1 MKNIKLFI
9 LAAAIPVIVSCSWK
23 IPESVSVKTDA
34 EYNFTIG
41 TFSEKLSKYLSVDT
55 LTEQMESSSSDVS
68 FNVYDYYPEPDRQK
82 IASGGT
88 ASQKFLVDFSLQEIP
103 IDIGSYLD
111 KMDFADQLKGMSF
124 DQTFDVPDLS
134 VSSFE
139 EPINLS
145 DINKKIRENAD
156 LNFGDITIPHGING
170 TLSEEQCPSQNVTVN
185 APEFKA
191 LEFYS
196 GSLVL
201 TIICNQPPVVS
212 TNLKISL
219 LDNSHGESSDKEIT
233 SVSNVDLLTQSEI
246 FLPLAGKT
254 LVPKMKLKVSGTS
267 SGGTSGNNSTYSI
280 SASFSDNSTISRATG
295 LKMSIDPVFINQAVK
310 IETEDAFVSC
320 EIGDKSETEKSILSI
335 TTKLPD
341 GWTGVTADR
350 EINLSGAITAAD
362 AEFDKNGESDEYL
375 IKRTL
380 LLNGKTYSKK
390 EIDGVVSGDINV
402 VGKINISL
410 NNADIVLPNGEAPKI
425 MISTSCSITK
435 VNSMTIDLSK
445 YKSPIETNIEV
456 NEDLPSEV
464 SDFIETINLK
474 PSGMNVSYYNTL
486 PEGNDIGFTVNSS
499 FFGIVDKKDTMNGG
513 TGTADAPSESMKF
526 LGAKKTV
533 NTASENIIDFSAEM
547 EFPGKT
553 EKNPDYVTLKNI
565 EIGQSYAVGVTVEP
579 VFAWESI
586 TLKTASTAVKG
597 NVDTGLNVSEIFKS
611 LTDEL
616 GDDSFISR
624 IELTQIPLYLYS
636 IVPSVIEDFTFTG
649 ELSAAAYDA
658 EDNLVG
664 EKIKITDD
672 FVISDSVLPALQKAA
687 GSDSIVTGFGD
698 TSHHSTNIAD
708 LFNAH
713 ASGNI
718 KIDYDFQLGKSDAG
732 SSDPTIE
739 IKKADLDG
747 LDEDSVSIRLHVRF
761 VLPLELKVAELDEN
775 PNESVVIDIMKLMDL
790 EKGDDLFSR
799 SEPTDLDDME
809 KYIDAIDSAGIR
821 YSVKNNV
828 LQSDKV
834 PYIELDTQ
842 DDSLQNEMYNI
853 SFSTGTLNIEI
864 DDMKD
869 ILRSYPFSP
878 TVKLKIPVGTYKI
891 PRNAEAGVGL
901 SVYIKTDGTVNL
913 FGGDE

>member
-1 MKNIKLFI
+1 MKNIKLFV
-9 LAAAIPVIVSCSWK
+9 LAAAIPVIVSCNWK

-55 LTEQMESSSSDVS
+55 LTKQMESSSSDVS
-68 FNVYDYYPEPDRQK
+68 FYVYDYYPVTDNKE

-156 LNFGDITIPHGING
+156 LNFGAITIPHGING
-170 TLSEEQCPSQNVTVN
+170 TLSEEQCPLQNVTVN

-201 TIICNQPPVVS
+201 TIICNEPPVVS

-219 LDNSHGESSDKEIT
+219 LDGDDKEIT

-280 SASFSDNSTISRATG
+280 SASFSDDSTISRATG
-295 LKMSIDPVFINQAVK
+295 LTMSIDPVFINQEVK

-320 EIGDKSETEKSILSI
+320 EIGDKSETEKSLLSI
-335 TTKLPD
+335 LTKLPD

-362 AEFDKNGESDEYL
+362 AEFDKTGESDEYL

-390 EIDGVVSGDINV
+390 ETDGVLSGDINV
-402 VGKINISL
+402 GGTINISL

-435 VNSMTIDLSK
+435 VTSMTIDLGK
-445 YKSPIETNIEV
+445 YESPIETKVEV

-464 SDFIETINLK
+464 SKFIEEIQLNR
-474 PSGMNVSYYNTL
+474 SGLNVKYYNML
-486 PEGNDIGFTVNSS
+486 PEGNNIDFTVKSG
-499 FFGIVDKKDTMNGG
+499 FFGIADKTDSMNGG
-513 TGTADAPSESMKF
+513 TGTADEPSGKMEF
-526 LGAKKTV
+526 LGEGKTV

-565 EIGQSYAVGVTVEP
+565 EIGKSYAVGVTVEP
-579 VFAWESI
+579 VFDWESI
-586 TLKTASTAVKG
+586 TLKTASTPVTG

-636 IVPSVIEDFTFTG
+636 IVPEIVQDFTFTG
-649 ELSAAAYDA
+649 NLTAAAYDA

-664 EKIKITDD
+664 EKIKITKD

-698 TSHHSTNIAD
+698 TSHSTNIAD

-718 KIDYDFQLGKSDAG
+718 KIDYNFNLGKSDPG

-739 IKKADLDG
+739 IKKAKLEQFG
-747 LDEDSVSIRLHVRF
+747 EDSVSIRLHARL
-761 VLPLELKVAELDEN
+761 VLPLELRVAESDEN
-775 PNESVVIDIMKLMDL
+775 SNEPVVIDIMKLMDL
-790 EKGDDLFSR
+790 EPGDDLFSR

>member
-1 MKNIKLFI
+1 MKNIKLFV

-68 FNVYDYYPEPDRQK
+68 FNVYDYYPESDRQK

-156 LNFGDITIPHGING
+156 LNFGAITIPHGING
-170 TLSEEQCPSQNVTVN
+170 TLSEEQCPSQKVTVN

-201 TIICNQPPVVS
+201 TIICNEPTVVS

-219 LDNSHGESSDKEIT
+219 LDGDDKEIT
-233 SVSNVDLLTQSEI
+233 SVSNVDLFTKSEI

-280 SASFSDNSTISRATG
+280 SASFSDDSTISRATG
-295 LKMSIDPVFINQAVK
+295 LTMSIDPVSINQAVK

-341 GWTGVTADR
+341 GWTGVKATR

-362 AEFDKNGESDEYL
+362 AEFNKTNEFGEYL
-375 IKRTL
+375 INRNL
-380 LLNGKTYSKK
+380 ALNGKTYSKK

-402 VGKINISL
+402 GGTINISL
-410 NNADIVLPNGEAPKI
+410 NKADIVLPNGEAPKI

-435 VNSMTIDLSK
+435 VTSMTIDLSK
-445 YKSPIETNIEV
+445 YESPIETKVEV

-464 SDFIETINLK
+464 SDFIEKIQLNS
-474 PSGMNVSYYNTL
+474 SGLNVKYYNTL

-499 FFGIVDKKDTMNGG
+499 FFGITDKTDTMNGG
-513 TGTADAPSESMKF
+513 TGTADNPSGNMEF
-526 LGAKKTV
+526 LGTEKSV
-533 NTASENIIDFSAEM
+533 DTASNKTIDFKAEM

-565 EIGQSYAVGVTVEP
+565 EIGKSYAVGVTVEP
-579 VFAWESI
+579 VFAWEYI

-636 IVPSVIEDFTFTG
+636 IVPEIVQDFTFTG
-649 ELSAAAYDA
+649 NLTAAAYDA
-658 EDNLVG
+658 EAKLVG
-664 EKIKITDD
+664 DAIEIDD
-672 FVISDSVLPALQKAA
+672 DSVMPASVLPALQKAA

-698 TSHHSTNIAD
+698 ASQYTNIAD
-708 LFNAH
+708 LFNVH

-718 KIDYDFQLGKSDAG
+718 KIDYNFNLRKSDSG

-739 IKKADLDG
+739 IEKGKLEQFG
-747 LDEDSVSIRLHVRF
+747 EDSVSIRLHARL

-775 PNESVVIDIMKLMDL
+775 PNEPVVIDIMKLMDL
-790 EKGDDLFSR
+790 EPGDDLFSR

-809 KYIDAIDSAGIR
+809 KYIDAIETAGIR

-834 PYIELDTQ
+834 PHIELDTQ
-842 DDSLQNEMYNI
+842 DDSLQNEKYNI

>member
-1 MKNIKLFI
+1 MKNIKLFVM
-9 LAAAIPVIVSCSWK
+9 AAAVLLIVSCSWK
-23 IPESVSVKTDA
+23 IPESVSVKTNA

-55 LTEQMESSSSDVS
+55 LSEQIKSSSSELS
-68 FNVYDYYPEPDRQK
+68 FDVYDYYPDED
-82 IASGGT
+82 
-88 ASQKFLVDFSLQEIP
+88 SQKVAAGGSAMQQFLVDFSLQEIP

-111 KMDFADQLKGMSF
+111 KMDFADKLKGMSF

-134 VSSFE
+134 VSSFD
-139 EPINLS
+139 EPINLP
-145 DINKKIRENAD
+145 DINKKIRESAD
-156 LNFGDITIPHGING
+156 LDFDDITIPQGINS
-170 TLSEEQCPSQNVTVN
+170 TLSEEQCPSQNVTVK
-185 APEFKA
+185 APEFTA
-191 LEFYS
+191 LDFYS

-201 TIICNQPPVVS
+201 YIICNETPVVS

-219 LDNSHGESSDKEIT
+219 LDGDGKEIT
-233 SVSNVDLLTQSEI
+233 SVSNVDLLTPSKI

-254 LVPKMKLKVSGTS
+254 LVPKMNLKVSGTS
-267 SGGTSGNNSTYSI
+267 TGGTSGNNSTYSI
-280 SASFSDNSTISRATG
+280 SARFSDDSTISRATG
-295 LKMSIDPVFINQAVK
+295 LTMSIDPVSINQAVK

-335 TTKLPD
+335 LTKLPD

-362 AEFDKNGESDEYL
+362 AEFNKTNESGEYL
-375 IKRTL
+375 INRNL
-380 LLNGKTYSKK
+380 ALNGKTYSKK

-402 VGKINISL
+402 GGTINISL
-410 NNADIVLPNGEAPKI
+410 NEADIVLPNGEAPQI
-425 MISTSCSITK
+425 MISTSCTITK
-435 VNSMTIDLSK
+435 VTSMTIDLSK
-445 YKSPIETNIEV
+445 YESPIETKVEV

-474 PSGMNVSYYNTL
+474 PSGMNVKYYNTL
-486 PEGNDIGFTVNSS
+486 PAENDIEFTVNSS
-499 FFGIVDKKDTMNGG
+499 FFGIADKTDTMTGG
-513 TGTADAPSESMKF
+513 TGTADEPSGKMEF
-526 LGAKKTV
+526 LGEGKTV

-553 EKNPDYVTLKNI
+553 EENPDYVTLKNI
-565 EIGQSYAVGVTVEP
+565 EIGKSYAVGVTVEP
-579 VFAWESI
+579 VFDWESI
-586 TLKTASTAVKG
+586 RLKTASTAVKG

-636 IVPSVIEDFTFTG
+636 IVPSVIEGFTFTG

-664 EKIKITDD
+664 DAIKIEDD
-672 FVISDSVLPALQKAA
+672 SVMPASVLPALQKAA

-698 TSHHSTNIAD
+698 TSHSTNIAD
-708 LFNAH
+708 LFNVH

-718 KIDYDFQLGKSDAG
+718 KIDYNFNLGKSDPG
-732 SSDPTIE
+732 SSDPTIKIE
-739 IKKADLDG
+739 KAKLEQFG
-747 LDEDSVSIRLHVRF
+747 EDSVSIRLHARL
-761 VLPLELKVAELDEN
+761 VLPLELSVARLDGN
-775 PNESVVIDIMKLMDL
+775 SNEPVVIDIMKLMDL
-790 EKGDDLFSR
+790 EPGDDLFSR
-799 SEPTDLDDME
+799 NEPTDLDDLE
-809 KYIDAIDSAGIR
+809 KYIDAIETAGIR

-834 PYIELDTQ
+834 PHIELDTQ
-842 DDSLQNEMYNI
+842 DDSLQNEKYNI

-878 TVKLKIPVGTYKI
+878 TVKLEIPVGIYRI
-891 PRNAEAGVGL
+891 PREAEAGVGL

>member
-1 MKNIKLFI
+1 MKGIKLFV
-9 LAAAIPVIVSCSWK
+9 LAAAIPVIVSCNWK

-68 FNVYDYYPEPDRQK
+68 FYVYDYYPESDRQK

-156 LNFGDITIPHGING
+156 LNFGAITIPHGING
-170 TLSEEQCPSQNVTVN
+170 TLSEEQCPLQNVTVN

-201 TIICNQPPVVS
+201 NIICNETPVVS

-219 LDNSHGESSDKEIT
+219 LDGDDKEIT

-280 SASFSDNSTISRATG
+280 SASFSDDSTISRATG
-295 LKMSIDPVFINQAVK
+295 LTMSIDPVFINQEVK

-320 EIGDKSETEKSILSI
+320 EIGDKSETEKSLLSI
-335 TTKLPD
+335 LTKLPD

-362 AEFDKNGESDEYL
+362 AEFDKTGESDEYL

-390 EIDGVVSGDINV
+390 ETDGVLSGDINV
-402 VGKINISL
+402 GGTINISL

-425 MISTSCSITK
+425 MISTLCGITK
-435 VNSMTIDLSK
+435 VKSMTIDLSK
-445 YKSPIETNIEV
+445 YESPIETKVEV

-474 PSGMNVSYYNTL
+474 PSGMNVSYYNT
-486 PEGNDIGFTVNSS
+486 
-499 FFGIVDKKDTMNGG
+499 
-513 TGTADAPSESMKF
+513 
-526 LGAKKTV
+526 
-533 NTASENIIDFSAEM
+533 
-547 EFPGKT
+547 
-553 EKNPDYVTLKNI
+553 
-565 EIGQSYAVGVTVEP
+565 
-579 VFAWESI
+579 
-586 TLKTASTAVKG
+586 
-597 NVDTGLNVSEIFKS
+597 
-611 LTDEL
+611 
-616 GDDSFISR
+616 
-624 IELTQIPLYLYS
+624 
-636 IVPSVIEDFTFTG
+636 
-649 ELSAAAYDA
+649 
-658 EDNLVG
+658 
-664 EKIKITDD
+664 
-672 FVISDSVLPALQKAA
+672 
-687 GSDSIVTGFGD
+687 
-698 TSHHSTNIAD
+698 
-708 LFNAH
+708 
-713 ASGNI
+713 
-718 KIDYDFQLGKSDAG
+718 
-732 SSDPTIE
+732 
-739 IKKADLDG
+739 
-747 LDEDSVSIRLHVRF
+747 
-761 VLPLELKVAELDEN
+761 
-775 PNESVVIDIMKLMDL
+775 
-790 EKGDDLFSR
+790 
-799 SEPTDLDDME
+799 
-809 KYIDAIDSAGIR
+809 
-821 YSVKNNV
+821 
-828 LQSDKV
+828 
-834 PYIELDTQ
+834 
-842 DDSLQNEMYNI
+842 
-853 SFSTGTLNIEI
+853 
-864 DDMKD
+864 
-869 ILRSYPFSP
+869 
-878 TVKLKIPVGTYKI
+878 
-891 PRNAEAGVGL
+891 
-901 SVYIKTDGTVNL
+901 
-913 FGGDE
+913 

>member
-1 MKNIKLFI
+1 MKNIKLFV
-9 LAAAIPVIVSCSWK
+9 LAAAIPVIVSCNWK

-55 LTEQMESSSSDVS
+55 LTKQMESSSSDVS
-68 FNVYDYYPEPDRQK
+68 FYVYDYYPESDRQK

-156 LNFGDITIPHGING
+156 LNFGAITIPHGING
-170 TLSEEQCPSQNVTVN
+170 TLSEEQCPLQNVTVN

-201 TIICNQPPVVS
+201 NIICNETPVVS

-219 LDNSHGESSDKEIT
+219 LDGDDKEIT

-280 SASFSDNSTISRATG
+280 SASFSDDSTISRATG
-295 LKMSIDPVFINQAVK
+295 LKMSIDPVSINQAVK

-341 GWTGVTADR
+341 GWTGVTATR

-362 AEFDKNGESDEYL
+362 AEFDKTGESDEYL

-390 EIDGVVSGDINV
+390 ETGGVLSGDINV
-402 VGKINISL
+402 GGTINISL

-425 MISTSCSITK
+425 MISTLCSITK
-435 VNSMTIDLSK
+435 VKSMTIDLSK
-445 YKSPIETNIEV
+445 YESPIETKVEV

-464 SDFIETINLK
+464 SDFIEKIQLN
-474 PSGMNVSYYNTL
+474 PSGMNVKYYNTL
-486 PEGNDIGFTVNSS
+486 PAENDIEFTVKSG
-499 FFGIVDKKDTMNGG
+499 FFGIADKTDTMTGG
-513 TGTADAPSESMKF
+513 TGTADEPSGKMEF
-526 LGAKKTV
+526 LGEGKTV

-547 EFPGKT
+547 GFPGKT

-565 EIGQSYAVGVTVEP
+565 EIGKSYAVGVTVEP
-579 VFAWESI
+579 VFDWEYI

-597 NVDTGLNVSEIFKS
+597 NVDTGLNVSKIFKS

-672 FVISDSVLPALQKAA
+672 FVISDSVLPALEFNAA
-687 GSDSIVTGFGD
+687 DSIVTGFGD

-718 KIDYDFQLGKSDAG
+718 KIDYDFQLGKNETEGGDSVIMIAK
-732 SSDPTIE
+732 T
-739 IKKADLDG
+739 DLEQF
-747 LDEDSVSIRLHVRF
+747 DEDSVSIRLHARL

-775 PNESVVIDIMKLMDL
+775 PNEPVVIDIMKLMDL
-790 EKGDDLFSR
+790 EPGDDLFSR

>member
-1 MKNIKLFI
+1 MKNIKLFV

-23 IPESVSVKTDA
+23 IPESVSVKTNA

-68 FNVYDYYPEPDRQK
+68 FYVYDYYPESDRQK

-156 LNFGDITIPHGING
+156 LNFGAITIPHGING
-170 TLSEEQCPSQNVTVN
+170 TLSEEQCPLQNVTVN

-201 TIICNQPPVVS
+201 NIICNETPVVS

-219 LDNSHGESSDKEIT
+219 LDGDDKEIT

-280 SASFSDNSTISRATG
+280 SASFSDDSTISRATG
-295 LKMSIDPVFINQAVK
+295 LTMSIDPVFINQEVK

-320 EIGDKSETEKSILSI
+320 EIGDKSETEKSLLSI
-335 TTKLPD
+335 LTKLPD

-362 AEFDKNGESDEYL
+362 AEFDKTGESDEYL

-390 EIDGVVSGDINV
+390 ETGGVLSGDINV
-402 VGKINISL
+402 GGTINISL

-425 MISTSCSITK
+425 MISTLCRITK
-435 VNSMTIDLSK
+435 VKSMTIDLSK
-445 YKSPIETNIEV
+445 YESPIETKVEV

-464 SDFIETINLK
+464 SDFIEKIQLN
-474 PSGMNVSYYNTL
+474 PSGMNVKYYNTL
-486 PEGNDIGFTVNSS
+486 PAENDIEFTVKSG
-499 FFGIVDKKDTMNGG
+499 FFGIADKTDTMTGG
-513 TGTADAPSESMKF
+513 TGTADEPSGKMEF
-526 LGAKKTV
+526 LGEGKTV

-547 EFPGKT
+547 GFPGKT

-565 EIGQSYAVGVTVEP
+565 EIGKSYAVGVTVEP
-579 VFAWESI
+579 VFDWEYI

-597 NVDTGLNVSEIFKS
+597 NVDTGLNVSKIFKS

-672 FVISDSVLPALQKAA
+672 FVISDSVLPALEFNAA
-687 GSDSIVTGFGD
+687 DSIVTGFGD

-718 KIDYDFQLGKSDAG
+718 KIDYDFQLGKNETEGGDSVIMIAK
-732 SSDPTIE
+732 T
-739 IKKADLDG
+739 DLEQF
-747 LDEDSVSIRLHVRF
+747 DEDSVSIRLHARL

-775 PNESVVIDIMKLMDL
+775 PNEPVVIDIMKLMDL
-790 EKGDDLFSR
+790 EPGDDLFSR

>member
-1 MKNIKLFI
+1 MKGIKLFV
-9 LAAAIPVIVSCSWK
+9 LAAAIPVIVSCNWK
-23 IPESVSVKTDA
+23 IPESVSVKTNA

-68 FNVYDYYPEPDRQK
+68 FNVYDYYPESDRQK

-156 LNFGDITIPHGING
+156 LNFRDITIPHGING

-201 TIICNQPPVVS
+201 TIICNELPVVS

-219 LDNSHGESSDKEIT
+219 LDGDDKEIT

-254 LVPKMKLKVSGTS
+254 LVPQMNLKVSGTS
-267 SGGTSGNNSTYSI
+267 SGGTSGNNSNYSI
-280 SASFSDNSTISRATG
+280 SASFSDDSTISRATG
-295 LKMSIDPVFINQAVK
+295 LKMSIDPVSINQAVK

-341 GWTGVTADR
+341 GWTGVTATC

-362 AEFDKNGESDEYL
+362 AEFDKTGESDEYL

-390 EIDGVVSGDINV
+390 ETGGVLSGDINV
-402 VGKINISL
+402 GGTINISL

-425 MISTSCSITK
+425 MISTLCSITK

-486 PEGNDIGFTVNSS
+486 PEGNDIGFTVKSS
-499 FFGIVDKKDTMNGG
+499 FFGIADKTDTMTGG
-513 TGTADAPSESMKF
+513 TGTADEPSGKMEF
-526 LGAKKTV
+526 LGEGKTV

-565 EIGQSYAVGVTVEP
+565 EIGKSYAVGVTVEP

-586 TLKTASTAVKG
+586 KLKTASTAVKG

-636 IVPSVIEDFTFTG
+636 IVPEIVQDFTFTG

>member
-1 MKNIKLFI
+1 
-9 LAAAIPVIVSCSWK
+9 
-23 IPESVSVKTDA
+23 
-34 EYNFTIG
+34 
-41 TFSEKLSKYLSVDT
+41 
-55 LTEQMESSSSDVS
+55 
-68 FNVYDYYPEPDRQK
+68 
-82 IASGGT
+82 
-88 ASQKFLVDFSLQEIP
+88 
-103 IDIGSYLD
+103 
-111 KMDFADQLKGMSF
+111 
-124 DQTFDVPDLS
+124 
-134 VSSFE
+134 
-139 EPINLS
+139 
-145 DINKKIRENAD
+145 
-156 LNFGDITIPHGING
+156 
-170 TLSEEQCPSQNVTVN
+170 
-185 APEFKA
+185 
-191 LEFYS
+191 
-196 GSLVL
+196 
-201 TIICNQPPVVS
+201 
-212 TNLKISL
+212 
-219 LDNSHGESSDKEIT
+219 
-233 SVSNVDLLTQSEI
+233 
-246 FLPLAGKT
+246 
-254 LVPKMKLKVSGTS
+254 MKLKVSGTS

-280 SASFSDNSTISRATG
+280 SASFSDDSTISRATG
-295 LKMSIDPVFINQAVK
+295 LTMSIDPVFINQEVK

-320 EIGDKSETEKSILSI
+320 EIGDKSETEKSLLSI
-335 TTKLPD
+335 LTKLPD
-341 GWTGVTADR
+341 GWTGVTADL

-362 AEFDKNGESDEYL
+362 AEFNKTNESGEYL
-375 IKRTL
+375 INRNL
-380 LLNGKTYSKK
+380 ALNGKTYSKK

-410 NNADIVLPNGEAPKI
+410 NNADIVLPNGEAPQI
-425 MISTSCSITK
+425 MISTSCTITK
-435 VNSMTIDLSK
+435 VTSMTIDLSK
-445 YKSPIETNIEV
+445 YESPIETKVEV

-474 PSGMNVSYYNTL
+474 PSGMNVKYYNTL
-486 PEGNDIGFTVNSS
+486 PAENDIEFTVNSS
-499 FFGIVDKKDTMNGG
+499 FFGIADKTDTMTGG
-513 TGTADAPSESMKF
+513 TGTADEPSGKMEF
-526 LGAKKTV
+526 LGEGKTV

-553 EKNPDYVTLKNI
+553 EENPDYVTLKNI
-565 EIGQSYAVGVTVEP
+565 EIGKSYAVGVTVEP
-579 VFAWESI
+579 VFDWEYI

-649 ELSAAAYDA
+649 ELSAAAYDE
-658 EDNLVG
+658 EDNRVG
-664 EKIKITDD
+664 EKIEITDN
-672 FVISDSVLPALQKAA
+672 FIISEPVLPALQKAA

-698 TSHHSTNIAD
+698 TSQSTNIAD
-708 LFNAH
+708 LFNIH

-718 KIDYDFQLGKSDAG
+718 KIDYDFQLGKNETEGGDSVIMIAK
-732 SSDPTIE
+732 T
-739 IKKADLDG
+739 DLEQF
-747 LDEDSVSIRLHVRF
+747 DEDSVSIRLHARL

-775 PNESVVIDIMKLMDL
+775 PNEPVVIDIMKLMDL
-790 EKGDDLFSR
+790 EPGDDLFSR

-834 PYIELDTQ
+834 PHIELDTKN
-842 DDSLQNEMYNI
+842 DNLRNKKYAIN
-853 SFSTGTLNIEI
+853 FSTGTLNIEI

-878 TVKLKIPVGTYKI
+878 TVKLEIPVGTYKI

>member
-1 MKNIKLFI
+1 MKGIKLFI
-9 LAAAIPVIVSCSWK
+9 LAAAIPVIVSCNWK

-68 FNVYDYYPEPDRQK
+68 FYVYDYYPESDRQK

-156 LNFGDITIPHGING
+156 LNFGAITIPHGING
-170 TLSEEQCPSQNVTVN
+170 TLSEEQCPLQNVTVN

-201 TIICNQPPVVS
+201 TIICNELPVVS

-219 LDNSHGESSDKEIT
+219 LDGDDKEIT

-280 SASFSDNSTISRATG
+280 SASFSDDSTISRATG
-295 LKMSIDPVFINQAVK
+295 LTMSIDPVFINQEVK

-320 EIGDKSETEKSILSI
+320 EIGDKSETEKSLLSI
-335 TTKLPD
+335 LTKLPD

-362 AEFDKNGESDEYL
+362 AEFDKTGESDEYL

-390 EIDGVVSGDINV
+390 ETGGVLSGDINV
-402 VGKINISL
+402 GGTINISL

-425 MISTSCSITK
+425 MISTLCRITK
-435 VNSMTIDLSK
+435 VKSMTIDLSK
-445 YKSPIETNIEV
+445 YESPIETKVEV

-464 SDFIETINLK
+464 SDFIEKIQLN
-474 PSGMNVSYYNTL
+474 PSGMNVKYYNTL
-486 PEGNDIGFTVNSS
+486 PAENDIEFTVKSG
-499 FFGIVDKKDTMNGG
+499 FFGIADKTDTMTGG
-513 TGTADAPSESMKF
+513 TGTADEPSGKMEF
-526 LGAKKTV
+526 LGEGKTV

-547 EFPGKT
+547 GFPGKT

-565 EIGQSYAVGVTVEP
+565 EIGKSYAVGVTVEP
-579 VFAWESI
+579 VFDWEYI
-586 TLKTASTAVKG
+586 TLKTANTAVKG
-597 NVDTGLNVSEIFKS
+597 NVDTGLNVSKIFKS

-672 FVISDSVLPALQKAA
+672 FVISDSVLPALEFNAA
-687 GSDSIVTGFGD
+687 DSIVTGFGD

-718 KIDYDFQLGKSDAG
+718 KIDYDFQLGKNETEGGDSVIMIAK
-732 SSDPTIE
+732 T
-739 IKKADLDG
+739 DLEQF
-747 LDEDSVSIRLHVRF
+747 DEDSVSIRLHARL

-775 PNESVVIDIMKLMDL
+775 PNEPVVIDIMKLMDL
-790 EKGDDLFSR
+790 EPGDDLFSR

>member
-1 MKNIKLFI
+1 MKNIKLFVM
-9 LAAAIPVIVSCSWK
+9 AAAVLLIVSCSWK
-23 IPESVSVKTDA
+23 IPESVSVKTNA

-55 LTEQMESSSSDVS
+55 LSEQIKSSSSELS
-68 FNVYDYYPEPDRQK
+68 FDVYDYYPEED
-82 IASGGT
+82 
-88 ASQKFLVDFSLQEIP
+88 SQKVAAGGSAMKQFLVDFSLQEIP

-111 KMDFADQLKGMSF
+111 KMDFADKLKGMSF

-156 LNFGDITIPHGING
+156 LNFGAITIPHGING
-170 TLSEEQCPSQNVTVN
+170 TLSEEQCPLQNVTVN

-201 TIICNQPPVVS
+201 TIICKEPPVVS

-219 LDNSHGESSDKEIT
+219 LDGDDKEIT

-280 SASFSDNSTISRATG
+280 SASFSDDSTISRATG
-295 LKMSIDPVFINQAVK
+295 LTMSIDPVSINQAVK

-362 AEFDKNGESDEYL
+362 AEFDKTWESDEYL

-390 EIDGVVSGDINV
+390 ETGGVLSGDINV
-402 VGKINISL
+402 GGTIKISL
-410 NNADIVLPNGEAPKI
+410 NNADIDLPNGEAPKI

-586 TLKTASTAVKG
+586 KLKTASTAVKG

-624 IELTQIPLYLYS
+624 IGLKEISLYLYS
-636 IVPSVIEDFTFTG
+636 IVPEIVQDFTFTG
-649 ELSAAAYDA
+649 NLTAAAYDA

-698 TSHHSTNIAD
+698 TLQYTNIAD
-708 LFNAH
+708 LFNVH

-718 KIDYDFQLGKSDAG
+718 KIDYNFNLGKSDTG

-739 IKKADLDG
+739 IEKTDLDG
-747 LDEDSVSIRLHVRF
+747 LDEDSVSIMLHARL
-761 VLPLELKVAELDEN
+761 VLPLELSVARLDEN
-775 PNESVVIDIMKLMDL
+775 PNEPVVIDIMKLMDL
-790 EKGDDLFSR
+790 EPGDDLFSR

-842 DDSLQNEMYNI
+842 DDSLQNEKYNI

>member
-1 MKNIKLFI
+1 MKNIKLFVMAVAV
-9 LAAAIPVIVSCSWK
+9 LLIVSCSWK
-23 IPESVSVKTDA
+23 IPESVSVKTNA

-41 TFSEKLSKYLSVDT
+41 TFSEKLSKYLSIDT
-55 LTEQMESSSSDVS
+55 LSEQIKSSSSELS
-68 FNVYDYYPEPDRQK
+68 FDVYDYYPDED
-82 IASGGT
+82 
-88 ASQKFLVDFSLQEIP
+88 SQKVAAGGSAMQQFLVDFSLQEIP

-111 KMDFADQLKGMSF
+111 KMDFADKLKGMSF

-134 VSSFE
+134 VSSFD

-145 DINKKIRENAD
+145 DINKKIRESAD
-156 LNFGDITIPHGING
+156 LDFGDITIPQGINS

-185 APEFKA
+185 APEFTA
-191 LEFYS
+191 LDFYS

-201 TIICNQPPVVS
+201 YIICNETPVVS

-219 LDNSHGESSDKEIT
+219 LDGDGKEIT
-233 SVSNVDLLTQSEI
+233 SVSNVDLLTPSEI

-254 LVPKMKLKVSGTS
+254 LVPEMKLKVSGTS

-280 SASFSDNSTISRATG
+280 SASFSDDSTISRATG
-295 LKMSIDPVFINQAVK
+295 LTMSIDPVSINQVVK

-320 EIGDKSETEKSILSI
+320 EIDDKSGTEKSILSI

-350 EINLSGAITAAD
+350 EISLSGAITAAD
-362 AEFDKNGESDEYL
+362 AEFNKTNEFGEYL
-375 IKRTL
+375 INRNL
-380 LLNGKTYSKK
+380 ALNGKTYSKK

-402 VGKINISL
+402 GGTINIYL
-410 NNADIVLPNGEAPKI
+410 NKANIVLPNGEAPKI

-435 VNSMTIDLSK
+435 VTSMTIDLSK
-445 YKSPIETNIEV
+445 YESPIETKVEV

-464 SDFIETINLK
+464 SKFIEKIQLNQ
-474 PSGMNVSYYNTL
+474 SGLNVKYYNML
-486 PEGNDIGFTVNSS
+486 PEGNDIGFTVNSG
-499 FFGIVDKKDTMNGG
+499 FFGITNETNSMNGG

-526 LGAKKTV
+526 LGEEKTV
-533 NTASENIIDFSAEM
+533 NTAFENIIDFSAEM
-547 EFPGKT
+547 EFLGKT
-553 EKNPDYVTLKNI
+553 EENPDYVTLTNI
-565 EIGQSYAVGVTVEP
+565 EIGKSYAVGVTVEP
-579 VFAWESI
+579 VFDWESI
-586 TLKTASTAVKG
+586 KLKTANTAVEG

-616 GDDSFISR
+616 GDNSFINR

-636 IVPSVIEDFTFTG
+636 IVPEIVQDFTFTG
-649 ELSAAAYDA
+649 NLTAAAYDA

-664 EKIKITDD
+664 DAIEIEDGS
-672 FVISDSVLPALQKAA
+672 VMPASVLPALQKAA

-698 TSHHSTNIAD
+698 TSHSTNIAD
-708 LFNAH
+708 LFNVH

-718 KIDYDFQLGKSDAG
+718 KIDYNFNLGKSDPG
-732 SSDPTIE
+732 SSDPTIKIE
-739 IKKADLDG
+739 KAKLEQVG
-747 LDEDSVSIRLHVRF
+747 EDSVSIRLHARL
-761 VLPLELKVAELDEN
+761 VLPLELSVARLDEN
-775 PNESVVIDIMKLMDL
+775 SNEPVVIDIMKLMDL
-790 EKGDDLFSR
+790 ETGDDLFSR

-842 DDSLQNEMYNI
+842 DDSLQNEKYNI

>member
-1 MKNIKLFI
+1 MKNIKLFVM
-9 LAAAIPVIVSCSWK
+9 AAAVLLIVSCSWK
-23 IPESVSVKTDA
+23 IPESVSVKTNA

-55 LTEQMESSSSDVS
+55 LTEQIESSSSDVS
-68 FNVYDYYPEPDRQK
+68 FNVYDYYPESDSQK

-156 LNFGDITIPHGING
+156 LNFADITIPHGING

-201 TIICNQPPVVS
+201 TIICNEPPVVS

-219 LDNSHGESSDKEIT
+219 LDNSHGESSGKEIT

-254 LVPKMKLKVSGTS
+254 LVPQMNLKVSGTS
-267 SGGTSGNNSTYSI
+267 IGGTLGNKSTYSI
-280 SASFSDNSTISRATG
+280 SARFSDDSTISRATG
-295 LKMSIDPVFINQAVK
+295 LTMSIDPVSINQAVK

-341 GWTGVTADR
+341 GWTGVTADCK
-350 EINLSGAITAAD
+350 INLSGAITAAD
-362 AEFDKNGESDEYL
+362 AEFDKTGESDEYL

-380 LLNGKTYSKK
+380 LLNGKIYSKK
-390 EIDGVVSGDINV
+390 ETGGVLSGDINV
-402 VGKINISL
+402 GGTINISL

-425 MISTSCSITK
+425 MISTLCSITK

-474 PSGMNVSYYNTL
+474 PSRMNVSYYNTL
-486 PEGNDIGFTVNSS
+486 PAENDIEFTVNSS
-499 FFGIVDKKDTMNGG
+499 FFGIADKTDTMTGG
-513 TGTADAPSESMKF
+513 TGTADEPSGKMEF
-526 LGAKKTV
+526 LGEGKTV

-553 EKNPDYVTLKNI
+553 EENPDYVTLKNI
-565 EIGQSYAVGVTVEP
+565 EIGKSYAVGVTVEP
-579 VFAWESI
+579 VFDWESI
-586 TLKTASTAVKG
+586 RLKTASTAVEG

-636 IVPSVIEDFTFTG
+636 IVPSVIEGFTFTG

-664 EKIKITDD
+664 DAIKIEDD
-672 FVISDSVLPALQKAA
+672 SVMPASVLPALQKAA

-698 TSHHSTNIAD
+698 TSQSTNIAD
-708 LFNAH
+708 LFNIH

-718 KIDYDFQLGKSDAG
+718 KIDYNFNLGKSDPG
-732 SSDPTIE
+732 SSDPTIKIE
-739 IKKADLDG
+739 KAKLEQFG
-747 LDEDSVSIRLHVRF
+747 EDSVSIRLHARL
-761 VLPLELKVAELDEN
+761 VLPLELRVAELDEN
-775 PNESVVIDIMKLMDL
+775 PNEPVVIDIMKLMDL
-790 EKGDDLFSR
+790 EPGDDLFSR
-799 SEPTDLDDME
+799 NEPTDLDDLE
-809 KYIDAIDSAGIR
+809 KYIDAIETAGIR

-834 PYIELDTQ
+834 PHIELDTQ
-842 DDSLQNEMYNI
+842 DDSLQNEKYNI

-878 TVKLKIPVGTYKI
+878 TVKLEIPVGTYKI

>member
-1 MKNIKLFI
+1 MKGIKLFI

-68 FNVYDYYPEPDRQK
+68 FNVYDYYPESDRQK

-156 LNFGDITIPHGING
+156 LNFRDITIPHGING
-170 TLSEEQCPSQNVTVN
+170 TLSEEQCPLQNVTVN

-201 TIICNQPPVVS
+201 TIICKEPPVVS

-219 LDNSHGESSDKEIT
+219 LDNSHGESSVKEIT

-246 FLPLAGKT
+246 FLPLDGKT
-254 LVPKMKLKVSGTS
+254 LVPLMKLKVSGTS

-280 SASFSDNSTISRATG
+280 SASFSDDSTISRATG
-295 LKMSIDPVFINQAVK
+295 LTMSIDPVSINQEVK

-320 EIGDKSETEKSILSI
+320 EIGDKSETEKSLLSI
-335 TTKLPD
+335 LTKLPD
-341 GWTGVTADR
+341 GWTGVTATR

-362 AEFDKNGESDEYL
+362 AEFDKTGESDEYL

-390 EIDGVVSGDINV
+390 ETGGVLSGDINV

-597 NVDTGLNVSEIFKS
+597 NVDTGLNVSKIFKS

-664 EKIKITDD
+664 EKIKITND
-672 FVISDSVLPALQKAA
+672 FVISASVLPALQKAA

-698 TSHHSTNIAD
+698 TSHSTNIAD
-708 LFNAH
+708 LFNVH

-718 KIDYDFQLGKSDAG
+718 KIDYNFNLGKSDPG

-739 IKKADLDG
+739 IEKAKLEQFG
-747 LDEDSVSIRLHVRF
+747 EDSVSIRLHARL
-761 VLPLELKVAELDEN
+761 VLPLELKVAELDGK
-775 PNESVVIDIMKLMDL
+775 PNEPVVIDIMKLMDL
-790 EKGDDLFSR
+790 EPGDDLFSR

-842 DDSLQNEMYNI
+842 DDSLQNEKYNI

-878 TVKLKIPVGTYKI
+878 TVELEIPVGIYRI
-891 PRNAEAGVGL
+891 PREAEAGVGL

>member
-1 MKNIKLFI
+1 MKNIKLFVM
-9 LAAAIPVIVSCSWK
+9 AAAVLLIVSCSWK
-23 IPESVSVKTDA
+23 IPESVSVKTNA

-55 LTEQMESSSSDVS
+55 LSEQIKSSSSELS
-68 FNVYDYYPEPDRQK
+68 FDVYDYYPDED
-82 IASGGT
+82 
-88 ASQKFLVDFSLQEIP
+88 SQKVAAGGSAMQQFLVDFSLQEIP

-111 KMDFADQLKGMSF
+111 KMDFADKLKGMSF

-134 VSSFE
+134 VSSFD
-139 EPINLS
+139 EPINLP
-145 DINKKIRENAD
+145 DINKKIRESAD
-156 LNFGDITIPHGING
+156 LDFDDITIPQGINS
-170 TLSEEQCPSQNVTVN
+170 TLSEEQCPSQNVTVK
-185 APEFKA
+185 APEFTA
-191 LEFYS
+191 LDFYS

-201 TIICNQPPVVS
+201 YIICNETPVVS

-219 LDNSHGESSDKEIT
+219 LDGDDKEIT

-254 LVPKMKLKVSGTS
+254 LVPQMNLKVSGTS
-267 SGGTSGNNSTYSI
+267 TGGTSGNNSTYSI
-280 SASFSDNSTISRATG
+280 SARFSDDSTISRATG
-295 LKMSIDPVFINQAVK
+295 LTMSIDPVSINQAVK

-341 GWTGVTADR
+341 GWTGVTATC

-362 AEFDKNGESDEYL
+362 AEFNKTNESGEYL
-375 IKRTL
+375 INRNL
-380 LLNGKTYSKK
+380 ALNGKTYSKK

-402 VGKINISL
+402 GGTINISL
-410 NNADIVLPNGEAPKI
+410 KEADIVLPNGEAPKI

-435 VNSMTIDLSK
+435 VTSMTIDLSK
-445 YKSPIETNIEV
+445 YESPIETKVEV

-474 PSGMNVSYYNTL
+474 PSGMNVKYYNTL
-486 PEGNDIGFTVNSS
+486 PAENDIEFTVNSS
-499 FFGIVDKKDTMNGG
+499 FFGIADKTDTMTGG
-513 TGTADAPSESMKF
+513 TGTADEPSGKMEF
-526 LGAKKTV
+526 LGEEKTV

-565 EIGQSYAVGVTVEP
+565 EIGKSYAVGVTVEP
-579 VFAWESI
+579 VFDWESI
-586 TLKTASTAVKG
+586 RLKTASTAVKG

-636 IVPSVIEDFTFTG
+636 IVPSVIEGFTFTG

-664 EKIKITDD
+664 DAIKIEDD
-672 FVISDSVLPALQKAA
+672 SVMPASVLPALQKAA

-698 TSHHSTNIAD
+698 TSQSTNIAD
-708 LFNAH
+708 LFNIH

-718 KIDYDFQLGKSDAG
+718 KIDYNFNLGKSDPG
-732 SSDPTIE
+732 GSDPTIKIE
-739 IKKADLDG
+739 KAKLEQFG
-747 LDEDSVSIRLHVRF
+747 EDSVSIRLHARL
-761 VLPLELKVAELDEN
+761 VLPLELRVAELDEN
-775 PNESVVIDIMKLMDL
+775 PNKPVVIDIMKLMDL
-790 EKGDDLFSR
+790 ETGDDLFSR
-799 SEPTDLDDME
+799 SEPTDLDDLE
-809 KYIDAIDSAGIR
+809 KYIDAIETAGIR

-834 PYIELDTQ
+834 PHIELDTKN
-842 DDSLQNEMYNI
+842 DNLRNKKYAIN
-853 SFSTGTLNIEI
+853 FSTGTLNIEI

-878 TVKLKIPVGTYKI
+878 TVKLEIPVGIYRI
-891 PRNAEAGVGL
+891 PREAEAGVGL

>member
-1 MKNIKLFI
+1 MKNIKLFVM
-9 LAAAIPVIVSCSWK
+9 AAAVLLIVSCSWK
-23 IPESVSVKTDA
+23 IPESVSVKTNA

-55 LTEQMESSSSDVS
+55 LSEQIKSSSSELS
-68 FNVYDYYPEPDRQK
+68 FDVYDYYPDED
-82 IASGGT
+82 
-88 ASQKFLVDFSLQEIP
+88 SQKVAAGGSAMQQFLVDFSLQEIP

-156 LNFGDITIPHGING
+156 LNFGAITIPHGING

-201 TIICNQPPVVS
+201 YIICNKPPVVS

-219 LDNSHGESSDKEIT
+219 LDGDDKEIT
-233 SVSNVDLLTQSEI
+233 SVSNIDLFTKSEI

-280 SASFSDNSTISRATG
+280 SASFSDDSTISRATG
-295 LKMSIDPVFINQAVK
+295 LTMSIDPVSINQAVK

-350 EINLSGAITAAD
+350 KINLSGAITAAD
-362 AEFDKNGESDEYL
+362 AEFDKTGESDEYL

-380 LLNGKTYSKK
+380 LLNGKIYSKK
-390 EIDGVVSGDINV
+390 ETGGVLSGDINV
-402 VGKINISL
+402 GGTINISL

-425 MISTSCSITK
+425 MISTLCSITK

-445 YKSPIETNIEV
+445 YKSPIETKVEV

-464 SDFIETINLK
+464 SDFIEKIQLN
-474 PSGMNVSYYNTL
+474 PSGMNVKYYNTL
-486 PEGNDIGFTVNSS
+486 PAENDIEFTVKSG
-499 FFGIVDKKDTMNGG
+499 FFGIADKTDTMTGG
-513 TGTADAPSESMKF
+513 TGTADEPSGKMEF

-547 EFPGKT
+547 GFPGKT

-565 EIGQSYAVGVTVEP
+565 EIGKSYAVGVTVEP
-579 VFAWESI
+579 VFDWESI
-586 TLKTASTAVKG
+586 RLKTASTAVKG

-636 IVPSVIEDFTFTG
+636 IVPSVIEGFTFTG

-664 EKIKITDD
+664 DAIKIEDD
-672 FVISDSVLPALQKAA
+672 SVMPASVLPALQKAA

-698 TSHHSTNIAD
+698 TSQSTNIAD
-708 LFNAH
+708 LFNIH

-718 KIDYDFQLGKSDAG
+718 KIDYNFNLGKSDPG
-732 SSDPTIE
+732 SSDPTIKIE
-739 IKKADLDG
+739 KAKLEQFG
-747 LDEDSVSIRLHVRF
+747 EDSVSIRLHARL
-761 VLPLELKVAELDEN
+761 VLPLELRVAELDEN
-775 PNESVVIDIMKLMDL
+775 PNKPVVIDIMKLMDL
-790 EKGDDLFSR
+790 ETGDDLFSR
-799 SEPTDLDDME
+799 SEPTDLDDLE
-809 KYIDAIDSAGIR
+809 KYIDAIETAGIR

-834 PYIELDTQ
+834 PHIELDTKN
-842 DDSLQNEMYNI
+842 DNLRNKKYAIN
-853 SFSTGTLNIEI
+853 FSTGTLNIEI

-878 TVKLKIPVGTYKI
+878 TVKLEIPVGIYRI
-891 PRNAEAGVGL
+891 PREAEAGVGL